1 MVIPMNN
8 VNDQVIQMGDVKKF
22 VGLRVKR
29 SNVSYNKNKVEVGD
43 IEMSENNSVDTFLI
57 ELKIDLIEREE
68 RYRKE
73 INEMEKR
80 FEKQMDQYVNES
92 SEREKRF
99 REDMREREERIISSL
114 EKIEH
119 RMESHS
125 ENMESMKSQ
134 NFWGN
139 IALFVGM
146 LAIVITLLIVT

>member
-1 MVIPMNN
+1 MNN
-8 VNDQVIQMGDVKKF
+8 VNDKVIQMRDVKKF

-29 SNVSYNKNKVEVGD
+29 SNESYNKNKPEDGD
-43 IEMSENNSVDTFLI
+43 IQMSENNSMDTLFK
-57 ELKIDLIEREE
+57 ELKIDLREREE
-68 RYRKE
+68 RSRRE
-73 INEMEKR
+73 ISEREER
-80 FEKQMDQYVNES
+80 FEKQMDQYANES

-114 EKIEH
+114 DKIEH